1 MLTAST
7 LFMLVLGP
15 FVAFLVSAL
24 LFSTARL
31 LLQKEH

>member
-15 FVAFLVSAL
+15 FIAFSVSAL

-31 LLQKEH
+31 FLQKGH